1 GLLRAPALEEGRVG
15 RVSARIAALDIVDAE
30 LVEHGRDR
38 DLVLDGEVD
47 AWRLLAVAQRRVEK
61 KDPLSFCH
69 AAPPNRA
76 TVFPVC
82 PSSLASRLRA
92 DGPRSVVSKRKIR
105 SLFVMLRPR
114 TARRFSRFVRPR
126 SLRGCGRTGRAAS
139 CREVRSALFL
149 SCCAPEPRDGFPGL
163 SVLARFAAAGGR
175 AAQRRVEEV
184 DAFLAHGFRGAG
196 APPCPA

>member
-126 SLRGCGRTGRAAS
+126 SLRGCGRSGCVALRAIERTTLIVA
-139 CREVRSALFL
+139 
-149 SCCAPEPRDGFPGL
+149 CCAHQLRYGIP
-163 SVLARFAAAGGR
+163 
-175 AAQRRVEEV
+175 
-184 DAFLAHGFRGAG
+184 
-196 APPCPA
+196 